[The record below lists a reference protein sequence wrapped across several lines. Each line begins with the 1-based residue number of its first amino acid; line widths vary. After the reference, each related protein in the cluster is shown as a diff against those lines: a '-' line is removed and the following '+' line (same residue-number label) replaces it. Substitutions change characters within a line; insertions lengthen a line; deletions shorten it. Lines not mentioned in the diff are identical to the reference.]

1 LDLDRADWQE
11 IPGSTEARRFI
22 GQDRPV
28 QCANCESQTTG
39 AYCTVCGTSTS
50 RDHPSVASGH
60 VLAGWWRRVG
70 ATVID
75 NLILL
80 LPTEIVVHLTGT
92 RHYVLGDVAAIV
104 LEGMYLYAMLSRP
117 AAQTFGNRAMRTRVR
132 SAVDAGPISP
142 DQVLRRYGLVAFYSV
157 FVVLGGAAV
166 TMVGLCALGDSLVPL
181 ISPTKQTLHDMFA
194 KTIVVMA

>member
-1 LDLDRADWQE
+1 
-11 IPGSTEARRFI
+11 
-22 GQDRPV
+22 
-28 QCANCESQTTG
+28 
-39 AYCTVCGTSTS
+39 
-50 RDHPSVASGH
+50 
-60 VLAGWWRRVG
+60 VG

>member
-1 LDLDRADWQE
+1 M
-11 IPGSTEARRFI
+11 
-22 GQDRPV
+22 
-28 QCANCESQTTG
+28 
-39 AYCTVCGTSTS
+39 
-50 RDHPSVASGH
+50 
-60 VLAGWWRRVG
+60 
-70 ATVID
+70 
-75 NLILL
+75 
-80 LPTEIVVHLTGT
+80 
-92 RHYVLGDVAAIV
+92 LGDVAAIV